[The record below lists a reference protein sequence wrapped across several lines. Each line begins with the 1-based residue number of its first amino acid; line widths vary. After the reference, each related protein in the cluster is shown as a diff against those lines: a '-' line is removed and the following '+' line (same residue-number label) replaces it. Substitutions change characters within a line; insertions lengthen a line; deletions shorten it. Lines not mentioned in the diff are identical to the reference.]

1 MSDHGGDRANDVT
14 GGTRAQAASS
24 RIVAVIPRAR
34 RQLYAIVGT
43 KILLAGLLLTG
54 ALFPHVGGFAGKGY
68 AFRLPL
74 FLIPAL
80 LVPAIRRLRRV
91 RTAYPIPLDVA
102 LTVPFLLDT
111 AGNAVG
117 GFDRW
122 DNFDKVLHGVNWVV
136 LVWGVTA
143 HLARPGRE
151 RGVLWV
157 AGAGIG
163 AMAAIGWELA
173 EYGVMRA
180 GVGGLHLTYV
190 DTLGDLACGTV
201 GGMVGALLAVR
212 ATSPRFAGE
221 VDVPVPNGA

>member
-1 MSDHGGDRANDVT
+1 M
-14 GGTRAQAASS
+14 
-24 RIVAVIPRAR
+24 
-34 RQLYAIVGT
+34 
-43 KILLAGLLLTG
+43 
-54 ALFPHVGGFAGKGY
+54 
-68 AFRLPL
+68 PL
-74 FLIPAL
+74 FLLPAL
-80 LVPAIRRLRRV
+80 LVPGVRRLRGV
-91 RTAYPIPLDVA
+91 RTAYPIPLDAA

-111 AGNAVG
+111 VGNAFG

-122 DNFDKVLHGVNWVV
+122 DNFDKVLHGANWVV

-173 EYGVMRA
+173 EYGVMWA

-201 GGMVGALLAVR
+201 GGMLGALIAVH
-212 ATSPRFAGE
+212 ATSAGRAGTI
-221 VDVPVPNGA
+221 DGRAANGA

>member
-1 MSDHGGDRANDVT
+1 MIVT
-14 GGTRAQAASS
+14 PQ
-24 RIVAVIPRAR
+24 AR
-34 RQLYAIVGT
+34 RRLHAMVGT
-43 KILLAGLLLTG
+43 KILLGGLLLTG

-80 LVPAIRRLRRV
+80 LVPGIRRLRGV

-111 AGNAVG
+111 LGNAVG
-117 GFDRW
+117 AFDRW
-122 DNFDKVLHGVNWVV
+122 DNFDKVLHGANWVV

-143 HLARPGRE
+143 HLTRPGRE
-151 RGVLWV
+151 RGLLWV

-163 AMAAIGWELA
+163 TMAAIGWELA

-201 GGMVGALLAVR
+201 GGMVGALIAVR
-212 ATSPRFAGE
+212 ATSSDRAGAI
-221 VDVPVPNGA
+221 DVRVPKDA

>member
-1 MSDHGGDRANDVT
+1 MGNHVGDRANDGT
-14 GGTRAQAASS
+14 GGDRAPAVSPS
-24 RIVAVIPRAR
+24 CIVGTPKAR
-34 RQLYAIVGT
+34 HQLHAIIGT

-74 FLIPAL
+74 FLLPAL
-80 LVPAIRRLRRV
+80 LVPGIRRV
-91 RTAYPIPLDVA
+91 RGVPTAYPIPLDVA

-111 AGNAVG
+111 VGNAIG

-122 DNFDKVLHGVNWVV
+122 DNFDKVLHGANWVV

-151 RGVLWV
+151 RRLLWV
-157 AGAGIG
+157 TGAGIG

-201 GGMVGALLAVR
+201 GGMVGALIAVR
-212 ATSPRFAGE
+212 HVAS
-221 VDVPVPNGA
+221 